1 MLKRDARVP
10 SRVAA
15 LLRPTPIP
23 PFLLLLLLLLIII
36 NKKRVIVIKHIS
48 TQKKEKRDMKKHEI
62 ILVFIS
68 YTFVYY
74 YFSPI
79 SNKNTRIGIL
89 FPRNFDTLHT
99 HTHTHTYTRKARTR
113 YTWLHEAV
121 AKTSLYG
128 VASFTSRSTII
139 ILLGKISSSFNLL
152 PLLRP
157 GRGEDWRKE
166 EQTDAVVSP
175 SRSGIQINR

>member
-99 HTHTHTYTRKARTR
+99 HTHTHTHTRERHAPDILGCTR
-113 YTWLHEAV
+113 LWQKRPFT
-121 AKTSLYG
+121 
-128 VASFTSRSTII
+128 AS
-139 ILLGKISSSFNLL
+139 
-152 PLLRP
+152 PL
-157 GRGEDWRKE
+157 
-166 EQTDAVVSP
+166 SP
-175 SRSGIQINR
+175 LVPR